1 MIDREGPIPIYK
13 QVADILHDRILKG
26 ELLVGQAL
34 PSEAALEAEFDIA
47 RTTARRVAR
56 ELRDRQVAH
65 TVSGEGTYVG
75 AVGAPRQRRKT
86 LVFEDIAD
94 DIVERI
100 RRGEF
105 RPNRAIFSEKTLMR
119 RHGVAKVTARR
130 AVESLRKRG
139 WVFTVPYRGTYVVA
153 QEDWPE

>member
-1 MIDREGPIPIYK
+1 MIDREGPTPIYM
-13 QVADILHDRILKG
+13 QVADILHDRIRKG
-26 ELLVGQAL
+26 ELLAGQAL
-34 PSEAALEAEFDIA
+34 PSEAAMEAEFYIG

-56 ELRDRQVAH
+56 ELRHRQVAH
-65 TVSGEGTYVG
+65 TVSGEGTFVG
-75 AVGAPRQRRKT
+75 TTGGLRQRRKT
-86 LVFEDIAD
+86 PVFEDIAD
-94 DIVERI
+94 DIVKRI
-100 RRGEF
+100 RSGEF

-119 RHGVAKVTARR
+119 RYGVAKVTARS